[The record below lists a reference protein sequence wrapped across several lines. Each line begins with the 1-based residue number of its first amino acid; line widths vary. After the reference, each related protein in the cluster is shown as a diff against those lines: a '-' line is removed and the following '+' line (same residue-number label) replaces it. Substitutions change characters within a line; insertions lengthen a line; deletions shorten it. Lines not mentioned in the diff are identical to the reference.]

1 MITIDHENIADWN
14 AREALL
20 DEAMGFERFLKP
32 SQLLRD
38 GRMPAEGLSLV
49 ARDGERLVGTVRM
62 WNVIA
67 GGKRA
72 LLLGPIAVSPHCQ
85 KSGIGVAL
93 MEAAI
98 GGAASRGH
106 GAIILVGDAP
116 YYGRF
121 GFDAAVTKGLVM
133 PCPAGGTPVDPNRF
147 LGLELRLGALVG
159 AFGAVVADGVRW
171 SPEPILTEAMP
182 AALAA

>member
-1 MITIDHENIADWN
+1 MITIDHEHTADWH

-38 GRMPAEGLSLV
+38 GRLPADGLSLV
-49 ARDGERLVGTVRM
+49 ARDSNILVGTVRL
-62 WNVIA
+62 WHVLA
-67 GGKRA
+67 GGRPA

-116 YYGRF
+116 YYARF
-121 GFDAAVTKGLVM
+121 GFDASVTRDLMM
-133 PCPAGGTPVDPNRF
+133 PAPVDPNRF
-147 LGLELRLGALVG
+147 LGLELRLGAL
-159 AFGAVVADGVRW
+159 AGAVGGVVAAGVRW
-171 SPEPILTEAMP
+171 STEQVISEPLP